1 VQSLGF
7 SETATSL
14 ELVRTQKT
22 APVGFESHH
31 EGPPRDHR
39 LVPLIR
45 RGTSM
50 PPKGGGGGKSRVPK
64 PPAFSDDDVAEFRA
78 VTGAGDAQARRAL
91 TANADLSSAIH
102 RFLDVYGGLP
112 SPPKPPPP
120 TPKVFPGS
128 VSEGWGSQPSLPQP
142 PAAAAAA
149 AVPSFPTAPASKRQ
163 RLDEGTV
170 AAATTADSF
179 VPYDASR
186 LAQKPSP
193 DAEGWLV
200 SLPQEQEVRPGR

>member
-1 VQSLGF
+1 
-7 SETATSL
+7 
-14 ELVRTQKT
+14 
-22 APVGFESHH
+22 
-31 EGPPRDHR
+31 
-39 LVPLIR
+39 
-45 RGTSM
+45 M

-120 TPKVFPGS
+120 PPSTDPKVFPGS
-128 VSEGWGSQPSLPQP
+128 VREGWGSQPPLLQP
-142 PAAAAAA
+142 PPAAA
-149 AVPSFPTAPASKRQ
+149 AVPSSPTAPASKRQ
-163 RLDEGTV
+163 RLVNESNEGTD

-200 SLPQEQEVRPGR
+200 SLPQEQEVGPGR